1 MSEEPILQVAFFRSE
16 TGREP
21 VREWLKELAADD
33 RKAIG
38 EDIKLVQFRWPLG
51 MPLVD
56 KLDADLWEV
65 RSRLQGGRIAR
76 VCFTVRA
83 ARWCCCTDSSRKP
96 RRHHGKSWI
105 WRAGVGTF
113 GGVDKHMNQFTGSNF
128 DDFLA
133 EEGILDEVTARAYKR
148 LLALQ
153 VQDAMAETQMSKSE
167 LAGRLQT
174 SRSQLD
180 RLLDP
185 ENTAITLDS
194 LERLARALGKQLI
207 VRFA

>member
-1 MSEEPILQVAFFRSE
+1 
-16 TGREP
+16 
-21 VREWLKELAADD
+21 
-33 RKAIG
+33 
-38 EDIKLVQFRWPLG
+38 
-51 MPLVD
+51 
-56 KLDADLWEV
+56 
-65 RSRLQGGRIAR
+65 
-76 VCFTVRA
+76 
-83 ARWCCCTDSSRKP
+83 
-96 RRHHGKSWI
+96 
-105 WRAGVGTF
+105 
-113 GGVDKHMNQFTGSNF
+113 MNQYTGSNL

-153 VQDAMAETQMSKSE
+153 VQDAMAEAQLSKSE

-194 LERLARALGKQLI
+194 LERLARAVGKQL
-207 VRFA
+207 VLRLA